1 MRERLTVRDVAIFMD
16 GITPAYAGKTYR
28 VSEKIEQH

>member
-16 GITPAYAGKTYR
+16 GITPAYAGKTVAFYG
-28 VSEKIEQH
+28 S